1 VLSAVGVACEAE
13 TRHESV
19 LDLGARGDVQS
30 EPAAGPA
37 AAAVAAI
44 VAAKQHVWGE
54 HLEPQKPL
62 GCCVRW

>member
-1 VLSAVGVACEAE
+1 VLIAVGVECEAE
-13 TRHESV
+13 TRHEFV
-19 LDLGARGDVQS
+19 LDPEARGDVEG

-37 AAAVAAI
+37 AAAAI
-44 VAAKQHVWGE
+44 VAAKQRVGGE

>member
-1 VLSAVGVACEAE
+1 VLSAVGVECEAE

-19 LDLGARGDVQS
+19 LDLEARGDVEG

-44 VAAKQHVWGE
+44 VVAEQRV
-54 HLEPQKPL
+54 
-62 GCCVRW
+62 